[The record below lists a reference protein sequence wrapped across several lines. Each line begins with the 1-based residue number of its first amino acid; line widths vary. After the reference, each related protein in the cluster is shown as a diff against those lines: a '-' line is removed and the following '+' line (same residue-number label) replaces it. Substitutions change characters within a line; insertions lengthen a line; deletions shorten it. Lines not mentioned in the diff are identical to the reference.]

1 MILRA
6 DNANIIKWYIDSDHA
21 VQNDVRKHSREILQI
36 LKGSIISK
44 SIQSSSD
51 SVDIFVFNFCLIDL
65 LMILPFKICN
75 ISLECFLRSCSPK

>member
-1 MILRA
+1 MQYSKGKYYLWMILRA

-44 SIQSSSD
+44 SIKQKLNTKISTESELD
-51 SVDIFVFNFCLIDL
+51 CIDDG
-65 LMILPFKICN
+65 IK
-75 ISLECFLRSCSPK
+75 K